1 MYTLI
6 RWHVSHVK
14 VMSKETTRKKN
25 MPPPVALFNERPFV
39 SDFFF
44 KLYMLYFIQK
54 YKNTFISSFFIF
66 HFNSLTF
73 FPHQNQC
80 IFVPVAP
87 SEYIALSLQP
97 KSSPYRSMMLFL
109 HHYNYLLH
117 LSIIFYF
124 SLVFSVYMFS
134 PYRISFNL
142 PFFWSAPYQS
152 WPAHTCVC
160 VCMCHTIN
168 HFNHTDSFIELTRF
182 HIKWNLIHFMCH
194 SNFVPT

>member
-1 MYTLI
+1 MKGRLFRIFFLNYTCYI
-6 RWHVSHVK
+6 
-14 VMSKETTRKKN
+14 
-25 MPPPVALFNERPFV
+25 LF
-39 SDFFF
+39 
-44 KLYMLYFIQK
+44 
-54 YKNTFISSFFIF
+54 KNTKTHLFRHFSFFI
-66 HFNSLTF
+66 STLLRF

-117 LSIIFYF
+117 LSIIIYF

-142 PFFWSAPYQS
+142 PFFLECTVSIMTRAHVCLCVYVSHNKSFQPYRLI
-152 WPAHTCVC
+152 HR
-160 VCMCHTIN
+160 
-168 HFNHTDSFIELTRF
+168 TDSI
-182 HIKWNLIHFMCH
+182 
-194 SNFVPT
+194 PY